1 MTDIHKNI
9 VDYLDSMRNGVPMTV
24 MAEDMHMFDVE
35 DLKAATKE
43 LFDDRRINRVS
54 VKGGNGRFFYVFFS
68 LYTHTVGGHRLDEAP
83 THANLA
89 PAPEPERELIAA
101 EKAPT
106 DSVVA
111 ELVVAPVLSP
121 EEAVDVL
128 RRGGWEPEPETVVR
142 PVERRVARLT
152 AMEVI
157 DRWKLPYR
165 LSRIIEIVSAARRR
179 DLGAEDAAMV
189 TGLIRDHVK
198 GGQ

>member
-1 MTDIHKNI
+1 
-9 VDYLDSMRNGVPMTV
+9 
-24 MAEDMHMFDVE
+24 
-35 DLKAATKE
+35 
-43 LFDDRRINRVS
+43 
-54 VKGGNGRFFYVFFS
+54 
-68 LYTHTVGGHRLDEAP
+68 
-83 THANLA
+83 
-89 PAPEPERELIAA
+89 
-101 EKAPT
+101 
-106 DSVVA
+106 
-111 ELVVAPVLSP
+111 
-121 EEAVDVL
+121 
-128 RRGGWEPEPETVVR
+128 VR